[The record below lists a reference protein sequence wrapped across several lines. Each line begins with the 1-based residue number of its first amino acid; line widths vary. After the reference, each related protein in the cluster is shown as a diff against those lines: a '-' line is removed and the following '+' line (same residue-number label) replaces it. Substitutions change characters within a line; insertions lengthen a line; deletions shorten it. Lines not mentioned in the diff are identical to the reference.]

1 MSRTGWLLL
10 GLVALIAVLGMYMSG
25 DPEQGARL
33 EQARRDAA
41 FTGESREIVLLLAA
55 LGIGGF
61 IAYLTMT
68 RR

>member
-1 MSRTGWLLL
+1 
-10 GLVALIAVLGMYMSG
+10 MSG

-41 FTGESREIVLLLAA
+41 FTGETREIVLLLAA

-61 IAYLTMT
+61 VAYLTMT